1 MNDLMLKAENLS
13 AGYGKKVVVG
23 GVELSAE
30 KGKILTLIGP
40 NGAGK
45 STVLK
50 TLCRQLEPLGNHFP
64 GCFGG
69 EIETNVTFGA
79 DGRITAIAVRDAQE
93 TDGIGAVLT
102 ADGSEYLAALIAGQ
116 DDLSA
121 VESVSGATITSNALK
136 TAVQYALAEM
146 AK

>member
-1 MNDLMLKAENLS
+1 M
-13 AGYGKKVVVG
+13 
-23 GVELSAE
+23 
-30 KGKILTLIGP
+30 
-40 NGAGK
+40 
-45 STVLK
+45 
-50 TLCRQLEPLGNHFP
+50 
-64 GCFGG
+64 
-69 EIETNVTFGA
+69 
-79 DGRITAIAVRDAQE
+79 
-93 TDGIGAVLT
+93 LT

>member
-1 MNDLMLKAENLS
+1 MFRTVNQADTDIKDRDVVSGATITFVGDFQRMVYLAM
-13 AGYGKKVVVG
+13 YGKLFEGVVNTTANADGSTKVEVVTQG
-23 GVELSAE
+23 
-30 KGKILTLIGP
+30 
-40 NGAGK
+40 
-45 STVLK
+45 
-50 TLCRQLEPLGNHFP
+50 
-64 GCFGG
+64 FGG

>member
-1 MNDLMLKAENLS
+1 M
-13 AGYGKKVVVG
+13 
-23 GVELSAE
+23 
-30 KGKILTLIGP
+30 
-40 NGAGK
+40 
-45 STVLK
+45 
-50 TLCRQLEPLGNHFP
+50 
-64 GCFGG
+64 
-69 EIETNVTFGA
+69 TFGA
-79 DGRITAIAVRDAQE
+79 DGRIAAIAVRDAQE

-136 TAVQYALAEM
+136 TAVEYALAEM